1 MPSMNVTELARR
13 LKVPTKELL
22 EKLPE
27 LGISLGKR
35 AIKVNEKEAQ
45 NIMYAWRDYKRK
57 ELVQRKHRE
66 QQEKEER
73 RKTRLE
79 ATSGKAI
86 ELPTVMS
93 VREFAELLEV
103 PLTEVMKELM
113 TAGVFASI
121 NERLDF
127 DTAAIVAGDLGFNV
141 TNVDKHEEDAEQAGE
156 VSRLEEVLSEAH
168 GEDRAPVIV
177 VMGHVDHGKT
187 KLLDAIRETDVVATE
202 AGGIT
207 QHIGAYQVERHNQM
221 ITFIDT
227 PGHEAFTVMRSRGAQ
242 VADIA
247 ILVVA
252 ADDGVQPQ
260 TREAISIIKSAGIPM
275 VVAINKIDKP
285 EANIEKV
292 KRELSELNLLT
303 EDWGG
308 TVQMVPISAKQGKNI
323 DDLLDAV
330 LLVYEVEKE
339 NIRANPNRAG
349 IGTIIESH
357 VDKGRGPVATVLIQ
371 SGTLKVGDTL
381 GVRGANYGRVRS
393 MRDYKSD
400 EIASAG
406 PSVPV
411 QVLGWKVVPVVG
423 DIMEVAS
430 AATLEKKAK
439 SKMKSSSMKEMTS
452 VLHAATADEEEGGK
466 KILNIILKADVLG
479 SVEAIMGL
487 FDRIK
492 DEAVGVRV
500 VSKAL
505 GNVTEADVI
514 RAAGTGAVVI
524 GFHVNVPPAVQE
536 AAREKR
542 VEILTYDIIY
552 KMFEDTV
559 ARLQSLMADDVEI
572 EEVGRMEVLAFFKKL
587 PDGFIAGGRIAK
599 GKVTAGTSMRIWRHD
614 ELIGDGDIKEVRIG
628 KEVVTDAVKNQEAG
642 IQYTGKTKVEVGDIL
657 EIYRELH
664 KGRKLIVEGANS

>member
-1 MPSMNVTELARR
+1 MNVTELARR

-411 QVLGWKVVPVVG
+411 QVLGWKVAPVVG

-664 KGRKLIVEGANS
+664 KGRKLIV

>member
-411 QVLGWKVVPVVG
+411 QVLGWKVAPVVG

>member
-1 MPSMNVTELARR
+1 MNVTELARR

-35 AIKVNEKEAQ
+35 AIKVNEKDAQ
-45 NIMYAWRDYKRK
+45 NIMRAWRDYKRK

-66 QQEKEER
+66 QQEKDER
-73 RKTRLE
+73 RRTRLE
-79 ATSGKAI
+79 ATSDKAI
-86 ELPTVMS
+86 ALPTVMT
-93 VREFAELLEV
+93 VRTFAELLEV
-103 PLTEVMKELM
+103 PLTEVMRELM
-113 TAGVFASI
+113 SAGVFASV

-141 TNVDKHEEDAEQAGE
+141 TNVDKHEEDTEQASE
-156 VSRLEEVLSEAH
+156 ISRLEEVL
-168 GEDRAPVIV
+168 GEGGGQDRPPVVV

-187 KLLDAIRETDVVATE
+187 KLLDAIRSTDVVATE

-207 QHIGAYQVERHNQM
+207 QHIGAYQVVRKGQL

-275 VVAINKIDKP
+275 IVAINKIDKA
-285 EANIEKV
+285 EGNVDKV

-308 TVQMVPISAKQGKNI
+308 AVQMVPISAKQGKNI
-323 DDLLDAV
+323 DELLDAL

-339 NIRANPNRAG
+339 RLRANPARAAM
-349 IGTIIESH
+349 GTIIESH
-357 VDKGRGPVATVLIQ
+357 VDKGAGPVATVLIQ
-371 SGTLKVGDTL
+371 SGTLRVSNTL
-381 GVRGANYGRVRS
+381 GVRGANYGRVRF
-393 MRDYKSD
+393 MRDYKGD
-400 EIASAG
+400 EIQEAG
-406 PSVPV
+406 PSVPA
-411 QVLGWKVVPVVG
+411 QVLGWKVAPVVG
-423 DIMEVAS
+423 DVMEVAAAS
-430 AATLEKKAK
+430 ALEKKAK
-439 SKMKSSSMKEMTS
+439 SKMKSASMKEMTS
-452 VLHAATADEEEGGK
+452 TAHITSSSEEEGGK
-466 KILNIILKADVLG
+466 KVLNVILKADVLG
-479 SVEAIMGL
+479 SVEAILGL
-487 FDRIK
+487 LDRVK

-505 GNVTEADVI
+505 GNVTKADVI

-524 GFHVNVPPAVQE
+524 GFHVSVPPAVQDE
-536 AAREKR
+536 AREKN
-542 VEILTYDIIY
+542 VEILSYEIIY
-552 KMFEDTV
+552 KLFEDVV
-559 ARLQSLMADDVEI
+559 ARLQSLMADEVEI

-587 PDGFIAGGRIAK
+587 PDGFIAGGRVTK
-599 GKVTAGTSMRIWRHD
+599 GKVSAGTSMRIWRQE
-614 ELIGDGDIKEVRIG
+614 ELIGDGGIKEVRIG

-642 IQYTGKTKVEVGDIL
+642 LFYVGKTKVEVGDIL
-657 EIYRELH
+657 EIYREIH
-664 KGRKLIVEGANS
+664 KGRKLIVEGANA

>member
-1 MPSMNVTELARR
+1 M
-13 LKVPTKELL
+13 
-22 EKLPE
+22 
-27 LGISLGKR
+27 
-35 AIKVNEKEAQ
+35 
-45 NIMYAWRDYKRK
+45 
-57 ELVQRKHRE
+57 
-66 QQEKEER
+66 
-73 RKTRLE
+73 E

-411 QVLGWKVVPVVG
+411 QVLGWKVAPVVG